1 MKWLPGFLACFWTS
15 ASSVLAADPVD
26 YLRDVKPILSQHCY
40 SCHGPQKQKSGL
52 RLDTAAAARKGGNSG
67 PAILPGK
74 SEESLLIKAVTG
86 SNENLPRMP
95 FEKPALSGSQIGLLK
110 TWIDQGAKAPA
121 NERMKSPATGKTKH
135 WAFQPIT
142 RPAQPPVNNLAW
154 ARNPIDRFIL
164 ARLEKEGIAPSPE
177 ADRITLI
184 RRLFLDLLGLT
195 PSIAEVDEFMSDT
208 RPDAYEHLVDRLLQS
223 PHYGERWGRHW
234 LDLARYADSNGFNID
249 APRSMWRYRNWVI
262 DAFNTD
268 LPFDQFT
275 IEQIAGDLLPN
286 ATLPQKIASG
296 FHRNTLINEEGGIDL
311 EQFRV
316 ESIVDRVNT
325 TGSVFLGLT
334 IGCAQCH
341 DHKFDPISQ
350 REYYQLFAF
359 FNNADEPTL
368 ELPTPEQQRRRNQI
382 RNRIEELKQSVRAID
397 NTSDAKRLE
406 WERSLTATARAK
418 LPPTVNGIL
427 DVPEHQRDAQQLQ
440 TIRAAYRF
448 GDQARNLVG
457 GLGQPLPF
465 LGAAHLQTAL
475 FRFSVDKQIAEL
487 KKSEPKVVTTLVME
501 ERKTRRPT
509 HVHLGGDFLRKGA
522 RVAPDIPAVLPPMK
536 AQEPQ
541 LLGSPTRLDLA
552 RWLVDPKNPL
562 TPRVTMNRFWEHY
575 FGLGL
580 VETENDFGTQ
590 GSRPTHPELLDWLA
604 TEFIA
609 RNWSM
614 KAMHRLIVTS
624 ATYRQSSRYRPE
636 LSTVDPHNQLLARQA
651 RVRLEAEIVR
661 DVALSAS
668 GLLSHKIGGPSV
680 FPPQPEGVFRLT
692 QIQRE
697 WKASDGPDR
706 YRRGMY
712 THFWRSAPHPALT
725 VFDAPDATTACTRR
739 NRSNTPLQA
748 LTLLNDQAFFEFA
761 QGLALRILTNS
772 RTSTVNKASEAKP
785 TDSERIRYAFRL
797 CLARPPSDFEQERL
811 SALLSQQR
819 EDFQS
824 DLGEAHLLVPT
835 NLPSEI
841 ESRELA
847 AWTTVARVLLN
858 LDEFITRE

>member
-1 MKWLPGFLACFWTS
+1 MKWLPVLLAGFWIA
-15 ASSVLAADPVD
+15 ASSTLAADPVD
-26 YLRDVKPILSQHCY
+26 YLRDIRPILSQHCY

-52 RLDTAAAARKGGNSG
+52 RLDTVAAACKGGNSG
-67 PAILPGK
+67 PAIVPGK
-74 SEESLLIKAVTG
+74 SGESLLIKAVTT
-86 SNENLPRMP
+86 SDENLPRMP
-95 FEKPALSGSQIGLLK
+95 FQKPPLSSRDIALLK
-110 TWIDQGAKAPA
+110 TWIDQGAKVPA
-121 NERMKSPATGKTKH
+121 DERLESVANGKTKH
-135 WAFQPIT
+135 WAFQPLS
-142 RPAQPPVNNLAW
+142 RPAKPAVRNSAW
-154 ARNPIDRFIL
+154 VRNPIDRFIL
-164 ARLEKEGIAPSPE
+164 ARLEKEGISPSPE
-177 ADRITLI
+177 ADRIILI
-184 RRLFLDLLGLT
+184 RRLSLDLLGLA
-195 PSIAEVDEFMSDT
+195 PSIAEVDAFLADQ
-208 RPDAYEHLVDRLLQS
+208 RPDAYERLVDRLLQS

-249 APRSMWRYRNWVI
+249 APRSMWRYRDWVI
-262 DAFNTD
+262 DAFNKD

-275 IEQIAGDLLPN
+275 VEQIAGDLLPN
-286 ATLPQKIASG
+286 ATLSQKIASG

-325 TGSVFLGLT
+325 TGAVFLGLT

-368 ELPTPEQQRRRNQI
+368 ELPTPDQQRRRSQI
-382 RNRIEELKQSVRAID
+382 RARIEDLKQSVRAVD
-397 NTSDAKRLE
+397 NTSEAKRLE

-418 LPPTVNGIL
+418 LPPMVNGIL

-448 GDQARNLVG
+448 ADQTRNLVG

-465 LGAAHLQTAL
+465 FGAAHLRTAL
-475 FRFSVDKQIAEL
+475 FRFSVEKQIAEL
-487 KKSEPKVVTTLVME
+487 KKSEPAVVTTLVME
-501 ERKTRRPT
+501 ERKAPRPT

-522 RVAPDIPAVLPPMK
+522 QVAPDAPAVLPP
-536 AQEPQ
+536 PQ
-541 LLGSPTRLDLA
+541 AKSSQSNRLDLA
-552 RWLVDPKNPL
+552 RWLVDPRNPL
-562 TPRVTMNRFWEHY
+562 TSRVTMNRFWEHY

-609 RNWSM
+609 RKWSM

-624 ATYRQSSRYRPE
+624 ATYRQSSRLRPE
-636 LSTVDPHNQLLARQA
+636 LSSIDPRNQLLARQA
-651 RVRLEAEIVR
+651 RLRLEAEIVR

-668 GLLSHKIGGPSV
+668 GLLSPKIGGPSV
-680 FPPQPEGVFRLT
+680 FPPQPDGVFRLT

-697 WKASDGPDR
+697 WKASDGSDR
-706 YRRGMY
+706 FRRGMY

-725 VFDAPDATTACTRR
+725 VFDAPEATTTCTHR

-761 QGLALRILTNS
+761 QGLALRVLANPVGGVPDPGH
-772 RTSTVNKASEAKP
+772 RVNKAAE
-785 TDSERIRYAFRL
+785 DSEHIHNAFRL
-797 CLARPPSDFEQERL
+797 CVARPPSDFEQERL
-811 SALLSQQR
+811 SALLNQQR
-819 EDFQS
+819 GDFQLNS
-824 DLGEAHLLVPT
+824 NDGPRLISTGLPPGT
-835 NLPSEI
+835 NTA
-841 ESRELA
+841 ELA
-847 AWTTVARVLLN
+847 AWTAVARVLLN